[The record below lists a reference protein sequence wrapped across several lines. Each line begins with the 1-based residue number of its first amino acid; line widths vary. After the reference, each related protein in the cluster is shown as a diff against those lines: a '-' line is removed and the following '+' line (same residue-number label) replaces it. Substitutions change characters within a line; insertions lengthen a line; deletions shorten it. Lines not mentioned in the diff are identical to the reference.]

1 MKRFKYKKG
10 SKMKMRNTILVIIA
24 LLLITSLL
32 ITGCKKTAAPE
43 TPSKEGAEETD
54 KDMSELESLDKDLN
68 TDDLE
73 GIEKDLE
80 GIDW

>member
-1 MKRFKYKKG
+1 
-10 SKMKMRNTILVIIA
+10 MRNIIFATIA

-32 ITGCKKTAAPE
+32 ITGCAKKTAAPE
-43 TPSKEGAEETD
+43 TPSQKGVEETATD
-54 KDMSELESLDKDLN
+54 DMSELDNLDKDLN
-68 TDDLE
+68 TDELE